1 MGMMREKQWFFGPE
15 RMAQNFDNLCFTNV
29 LEMVSLR
36 QI

>member
-1 MGMMREKQWFFGPE
+1 MGIMRKNSGFFGHE

-29 LEMVSLR
+29 LEMVSLS